1 MQRRLLSLLALF
13 ALIVSSF
20 SVAQAR
26 PATTT
31 RPASVRFATFNAS
44 LNRNAAGQLISDLSN
59 GANQQAR
66 NVAEIIQRVNPDVVL
81 INEFDYEPDQAAAK
95 LFQQN
100 YLSVGH
106 NGAAPVEYPY
116 VYVAPSNTGI
126 PSGFDLDNNGSVGGP
141 NDAFG
146 FGFFPG
152 QFGMALFSKYP
163 IVMPNVRTFQTFL
176 WKDMPDALLPD
187 DPNTPEP
194 ADWYSEEE
202 LAVFRLSSKSH
213 WDVPIRVGNTTIHV
227 LASHPTPPVFD
238 GPEDRNGTRN
248 HDEIRFF
255 ADYVTPGAGGYIY
268 DDNRRF
274 GGLQRNARFVI
285 MGDQNADPEDGD
297 STEDAILQLT
307 ENIYINTTVT
317 PDSEGGVE
325 QAELQGGANA
335 THEGDPAFDTA
346 DFADTT
352 PGNLRADYALPSR
365 DLRIVDAGVFWP
377 LSSDPLFRLV
387 GTFNPSLPGGFPS
400 SDHRLVWVDVDP
412 LPLVP
417 ARRETQDVLDEFEV
431 APNGERLGDADDPAV
446 WIHPTTPSRSI
457 IVGALKDG
465 GLDVYDLRGRVLQSI
480 VPDPIGSERYNNVD
494 IAYNFPLGGKK
505 VDIVVATDR
514 ANDLL
519 RFWVVDPKTRQLVDV
534 TAPSNPRV
542 FTEGDD
548 AALDEQT
555 TAYGIALY
563 RTQDIFYAFV
573 TRRSTNVLGQFRF
586 FDNGSGQVSWEQLRL
601 AEFPLVDDDLEE
613 SQFEGMVV
621 DQQQGILYAG
631 QEGRGIWKLDAA
643 TLGSSTRALIDEV
656 APAGT
661 NLKADVEGL
670 TIYYG
675 SGGRGYLIASS
686 QGDNTFAVYTREG
699 ENRYLGSF
707 RVTGG
712 GGKIDSV
719 EESDGAEVIAAS
731 LGGEYRFGLFITQDG
746 ANDPAVLVEDEGELE
761 NVNTNFKLVNWL
773 LIARSFEPPLT
784 IEPNAYDPRK

>member
-13 ALIVSSF
+13 ALLASSL
-20 SVAQAR
+20 STTQAR
-26 PATTT
+26 PAATAQ
-31 RPASVRFATFNAS
+31 PAAVRFATFNAS
-44 LNRNAAGQLISDLSN
+44 LNRSTAGQLLNDLSN
-59 GANQQAR
+59 GADQQAR

-81 INEFDYEPDQAAAK
+81 INEFDYEPDQLAAQ

-100 YLSVGH
+100 YLSIGQ
-106 NGAAPVEYPY
+106 NGAAPIEYPY

-126 PSGFDLDNNGSVGGP
+126 PSGLDLDNNGSVGGP

-163 IVMPNVRTFQTFL
+163 IVTPKVRTFQTFL
-176 WKDMPDALLPD
+176 WKDMPAALLPD
-187 DPNTPEP
+187 NPNTPEP

-213 WDVPIRVGNTTIHV
+213 WDVPIRVGTTTIHV

-255 ADYVTPGAGGYIY
+255 ADYVTPGAGSYIY
-268 DDNRRF
+268 DDNGRF

-285 MGDQNADPEDGD
+285 MGDQNADPADGD
-297 STEDAILQLT
+297 STADAILQLT
-307 ENIYINTTVT
+307 QNIYINTSVT

-325 QAELQGGANA
+325 QAALQGGANA
-335 THEGDPAFDTA
+335 AHTGDPAFDTA
-346 DFADTT
+346 DFADNT
-352 PGNLRADYALPSR
+352 PGNLRADYVLPSR
-365 DLRIVDAGVFWP
+365 ALRIVDAGVFWP

-387 GTFNPSLPGGFPS
+387 GTFTPGLPGGFPS
-400 SDHRLVWVDVDP
+400 SDHRLVWADVDA

-417 ARRETQDVLDEFEV
+417 ARRETQNVLDEFEI

-446 WIHPTTPSRSI
+446 WIHPTTPSQSI
-457 IVGALKDG
+457 IVGVLKDG

-480 VPDPIGSERYNNVD
+480 VPNPIGSERYNNVD
-494 IAYNFPLGGKK
+494 IVYNFPLGGKK
-505 VDIVVATDR
+505 VDLVVATDR

-519 RFWVVDPKTRQLVDV
+519 RFWVVDPQTRTLGDV
-534 TAPSNPRV
+534 TAPGKPRV
-542 FTEGDD
+542 FTAGDD

-563 RTQDIFYAFV
+563 RTQGTFYAFV
-573 TRRSTNVLGQFRF
+573 SRRSTNVLGQFRF
-586 FDNGSGQVSWEQLRL
+586 FDNGSGQVAWEQLRL

-621 DQQQGILYAG
+621 DQQQGLLYAG

-643 TLGSSTRALIDEV
+643 TLGSSMRILIDEV

-707 RVTGG
+707 GVTGG
-712 GGKIDSV
+712 GGTIDSV

-731 LGGEYRFGLFITQDG
+731 LGAEYRFGIFITQDG
-746 ANDPAVLVEDEGELE
+746 ANDPAVLVDDDGELE

-773 LIARSFEPPLT
+773 FIARSFEPPLR
-784 IEPNAYDPRK
+784 IEPNAYDPRR